1 MLVLSRKIGQQ
12 LVLPEHGIII
22 DVVDVGKT
30 RVRLGVTAPSNI
42 TVHRGEI
49 RDRAAATD
57 NAPPASGDSPP
68 EVPAVD
74 GSTNAKPHSPS
85 SADLGPCLAL
95 WIAKRTGG
103 RVRGLSV
110 ETYQDRIV
118 IRGSA
123 RSFYARQLAQ
133 AAVQEVFDRCD
144 GLPQRPV
151 EYGIDVADE
160 ERPARPSSLRL
171 GGSR

>member
-68 EVPAVD
+68 EVPAAD

-118 IRGSA
+118 IRGSRGLSTPANWRRPPCKRFSTAATVFRNA
-123 RSFYARQLAQ
+123 RSSMVSMSPTRNGLL
-133 AAVQEVFDRCD
+133 DHRRC
-144 GLPQRPV
+144 
-151 EYGIDVADE
+151 A
-160 ERPARPSSLRL
+160 L